1 MKTCLFLLMLIM
13 AVPSYANYD
22 MRIQMLDSQISNLRA
37 ELAYK
42 QKTLSECESKLK
54 TNKVVGGVTLAT
66 TAVGV
71 VANAKLN
78 EKINSLSSAGGV
90 VGASMPTDTRSQEQK
105 NCDSC
110 GMFIEM
116 GISPLPSECEGC
128 A

>member
-1 MKTCLFLLMLIM
+1 MFFLLLIF
-13 AVPSYANYD
+13 PISANAD

-37 ELAYK
+37 ELASK
-42 QKTLSECESKLK
+42 QKALSECESKLK
-54 TNKVVGGVTLAT
+54 TNKVVGGVTLAA

-71 VANAKLN
+71 VANVKIN

-90 VGASMPTDTRSQEQK
+90 VGASMPTDTRSVEQK
-105 NCDSC
+105 NCESC